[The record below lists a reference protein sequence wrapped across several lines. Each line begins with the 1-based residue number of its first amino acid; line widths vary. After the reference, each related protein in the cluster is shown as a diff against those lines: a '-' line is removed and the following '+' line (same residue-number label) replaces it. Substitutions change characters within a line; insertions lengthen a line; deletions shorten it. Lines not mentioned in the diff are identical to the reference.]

1 MLTMRFL
8 RVFTLAALAQAA
20 GFAQHT
26 AYFGTYTKPD
36 KSKGIYSARYDAATG
51 KLTAISLAAETASPS
66 FLAVHPNGRF
76 LYAVNEQ
83 AEGSVSAFA
92 IDRTTGGLKLLNR
105 VSSRGNGPC
114 HLALDHTG
122 KWLFA
127 ANYGSGSVAVFPV
140 HPDGS
145 LGESSAFHQH
155 EGSSVNATRQ
165 RGPHAHG
172 TFVSPDNR
180 FVLAPDLG
188 LDKVM
193 TYRIDPQGTMPPSDP
208 PFFKAAPGAGPRH
221 LAFHPNGKFVYI
233 LTEMGINVVA
243 CRYDAQRGALEEI
256 QTADAAG
263 VNRSPSMSGAEIE
276 VHPNGRI
283 LYASVRGDNSIA
295 IFAVDPATGR
305 LSAAG
310 RVSTEGKTPR
320 AFTISPDGKY
330 LLAANQ
336 DSDSVMTFAIDPR
349 TGALTRTGD
358 PVEVF
363 SPVSIVFVKSR

>member
-1 MLTMRFL
+1 MRL
-8 RVFTLAALAQAA
+8 IRLVAAAALAASVA
-20 GFAQHT
+20 LAQYT

-36 KSKGIYSARYDAATG
+36 KSKGIYAGRYDAATG
-51 KLTAISLAAETASPS
+51 KVTSISLAAETASPS

-83 AEGSVSAFA
+83 AEGGITAFA
-92 IDRTTGGLKLLNR
+92 IDRSSGMLKMLNR

-127 ANYGSGSVAVFPV
+127 ANYGSGSMAAYPV
-140 HPDGS
+140 HTDGS

-155 EGSSVNATRQ
+155 EGSSVNVARQ

-180 FVLAPDLG
+180 FVLTPDLG

-193 TYRIDPQGTMPPSDP
+193 VYRIDAQGTLPPADP
-208 PFFKAAPGAGPRH
+208 PFFKTAPGAGPRH
-221 LAFHPNGKFVYI
+221 LAFHPNGKFVYV

-256 QTADAAG
+256 QTADAAPI
-263 VNRSPSMSGAEIE
+263 NRSPSMSGAEIE
-276 VHPNGRI
+276 VHPNGRF

-295 IFAVDPATGR
+295 IFTIDPATGK
-305 LSAAG
+305 LTAAG
-310 RVSTEGKTPR
+310 RASTEGKTPR
-320 AFTISPDGKY
+320 AFAIDPSGKF

-336 DSDSVMTFAIDPR
+336 DSDSVIEFAIDQK
-349 TGALTRTGD
+349 TGALSKTGD
-358 PVEVF
+358 PLEVL
-363 SPVSIVFVKSR
+363 SPVSIVFVKR